1 MKKYLSTAVVA
12 CAVLVVLSCTGGEYT
27 SPFPDPDAVEL
38 LRTTRTFQC
47 DFGDEFSSSITLD
60 DVDYEAGSARLVG
73 NVGTSEAMAVLGTEG
88 ASFIEITPVGAVNV
102 LTVYPWRKVNDGTP
116 QPFVAVYSR
125 HTAVAGPSPSQFH
138 GTCRAL

>member
-1 MKKYLSTAVVA
+1 MRKNLFTAAVTCVLLVA
-12 CAVLVVLSCTGGEYT
+12 LSCTGGEYI

-38 LRTTRTFQC
+38 LRTTRTFRC
-47 DFGDEFSSSITLD
+47 DFGDEFRGGITLD
-60 DVDYEAGSARLVG
+60 DVDHQAGSARLVG
-73 NVGTSEAMAVLGTEG
+73 NVGTADAMTVLGTEG
-88 ASFIEITPVGAVNV
+88 ASFVEITPVGAVNV
-102 LTVYPWRKVNDGTP
+102 LTVYPWRKVNDGIS